1 MGQPAFRR
9 DLTARIEKVGGPVAA
24 VWRPIDPFHHRLS
37 RVVDKVEG
45 VHAVAYELT
54 VPSVLGALRVPPTLV
69 DRAGTVHRTAT
80 RKVYEGLRT
89 VHWYV

>member
-9 DLTARIEKVGGPVAA
+9 ELTARIERVGGPVAA
-24 VWRPIDPFHHRLS
+24 AWRPVDPFHHGIS

-45 VHAVAYELT
+45 VHSLAYEVA
-54 VPSVLGALRVPPTLV
+54 VPKVLGALRVSPGVV
-69 DRAGTVHRTAT
+69 DRAGTVHRTVS
-80 RKVYEGLRT
+80 RKWYEGLRT